1 MIEDKGIEE
10 YIESQRIKKTNHFKT
25 KKAAIL
31 NSIRFTVG
39 IHEWHVYINGILKI
53 KPTNGSSE

>member
-25 KKAAIL
+25 KKAALL
-31 NSIRFTVG
+31 NSIRYTVG
-39 IHEWHVYINGILKI
+39 IYEWHVYINGVLRIQ
-53 KPTNGSSE
+53 PFN